1 MTINRLESKR
11 LRHDWRELLQTLQ
24 RNKEEIVITAG
35 DEPVATIISY
45 EDYLDIRDEL
55 AKRRQERRERSVA
68 TEAWETMLASETV
81 LAREWDTAEEDEA
94 WKDL

>member
-11 LRHDWRELLQTLQ
+11 LRRDWRELLQTLQ
-24 RNKEEIVITAG
+24 KNKREIVITEG

-45 EDYLDIRDEL
+45 EDYLVIRDEL
-55 AKRRQERRERSVA
+55 EKRRQERGERSTS

-81 LAREWDTAEEDEA
+81 LAREWDTEEEDEA
-94 WKDL
+94 WADL